1 MSVEKE
7 EQYSEGDICIVAQ
20 TSRCLQFHTARI
32 QTISGN
38 TVSVVY
44 LSTNEKDII
53 PFGSQVRSLKYVG
66 RGIEKRGLDNLRQAN
81 QKKDSL
87 TKKSKTGEFSS
98 GKY

>member
-66 RGIEKRGLDNLRQAN
+66 RGIEKKKVRQSKASEPEKGFID
-81 QKKDSL
+81 KKV
-87 TKKSKTGEFSS
+87 
-98 GKY
+98 